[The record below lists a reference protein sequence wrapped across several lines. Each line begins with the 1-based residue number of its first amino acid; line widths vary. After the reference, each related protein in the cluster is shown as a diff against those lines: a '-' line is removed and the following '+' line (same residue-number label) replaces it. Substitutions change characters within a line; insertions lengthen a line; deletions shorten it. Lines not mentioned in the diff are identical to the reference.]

1 VRPHPFTI
9 LVALGA
15 VIGFAFATVST
26 YDFMVHLDRQ
36 LHGIHCSYFPGLG
49 ETDTAGMSGCHATL
63 MSPYS
68 SVLRDRLWGGL
79 PVSLPGMS
87 VFAFLLFLAV
97 DLMIT
102 RRQADLRAVG
112 LLVLVATV
120 PVVTSV
126 AMGYLS
132 VARLGVFCK
141 SCVGIYTGSGV
152 VFVGALALWI
162 RAAMRRRAAAREGG
176 VAGDEPRFVAEAGGQ
191 ASLAD
196 TMPDGGA
203 PLADTVPSGA
213 PAGMQGR
220 AAGGKKAPPGQLSW
234 LRALAFCGLGVVFVA
249 LPIGLYFAV
258 APSFDHYVGSC
269 GNLEHGEDPNRVLVS
284 LGGEGAASVEV
295 LDPLCTACKAL
306 ETRLQASGLAGRMHR
321 QALVFPLD
329 SECNWM
335 VERSIH
341 PGACAMA
348 EALLCAGDDAGEVL
362 EWTFAEQERILTTAR
377 GAEGSAGARRMVT
390 ERFPELG
397 RCMGTAEVRARLNL
411 ALRWAVRNQ
420 LPVSAPQLYVDGRKL
435 CDEDT
440 DLGLEYML
448 PRLMGGSGT
457 RAQRDARGPETAGDA
472 VASRAAGEEVAR

>member
-49 ETDTAGMSGCHATL
+49 ETDTAGTSGCHATL

-102 RRQADLRAVG
+102 RRQADLRAIG
-112 LLVLVATV
+112 LLLLVATV
-120 PVVTSV
+120 PVVTSAV
-126 AMGYLS
+126 MGYLS
-132 VARLGVFCK
+132 IATLGVFCK

-152 VFVGALALWI
+152 IFAGALALWI
-162 RAAMRRRAAAREGG
+162 RAALRRRRAAA
-176 VAGDEPRFVAEAGGQ
+176 GGQ
-191 ASLAD
+191 EASLAD
-196 TMPDGGA
+196 TVPEGGVPPSLSQEEAHGRGGA
-203 PLADTVPSGA
+203 E
-213 PAGMQGR
+213 
-220 AAGGKKAPPGQLSW
+220 KKAAPGQLSW
-234 LRALAFCGLGVVFVA
+234 LRAFAFCVLGVAFVA
-249 LPIGLYFAV
+249 IPIALYFAI
-258 APSFDHYVGSC
+258 APDFDHYVGSC
-269 GNLEHGEDPNRVLVS
+269 GDLGHGEDPNRVLVS
-284 LGGEGAASVEV
+284 LGGEGASAIEV

-306 ETRLQASGLAGRMHR
+306 EARLQTSGLAHQMHR

-335 VERSIH
+335 VDRSIH

-348 EALLCAGDDAGEVL
+348 EALLCADGDAGEVL
-362 EWTFAEQERILTTAR
+362 EWTFAEQEHILAAAR
-377 GAEGSAGARRMVT
+377 GPEGSAAARRLVT
-390 ERFPELG
+390 GRFPELG
-397 RCMGTAEVRARLNL
+397 RCMGTPEVRARLNL

-420 LPVSAPQLYVDGRKL
+420 LPVSAPQLYVEGRKL

-448 PRLMGGSGT
+448 PRLMGRAGG
-457 RAQRDARGPETAGDA
+457 RAQHADRGLEPAGQA
-472 VASRAAGEEVAR
+472 VASRRGEEVER